1 MPKESTRRPR
11 EEARRARNEVY
22 RTHILEV
29 AEQVFADRGFDSAK
43 LQEISERAGLSMG
56 TIYTIFPGK
65 DELFRAILDEKGQEL
80 LSLARAVVS
89 REQPPLAKLHAL
101 IEAYVDYFVGHP
113 SFLRMHLRAGTSW
126 VVSPE
131 PNADTRARVWQEI
144 HALQAAIFR
153 DGIDAGVFVDEEPTY
168 LARLFSAMD
177 QVLLADWV
185 SGGMARERDELT
197 GRLKQLANRAFVL
210 TSPPPD

>member
-1 MPKESTRRPR
+1 MSKESNRRPR
-11 EEARRARNEVY
+11 EEARKARNEVY

-29 AEQVFADRGFDSAK
+29 AEQVFADRGFESAK

-56 TIYTIFPGK
+56 TIYAIFPGK
-65 DELFRAILDEKGQEL
+65 DDLFRAILDEKGQEL
-80 LSLARAVVS
+80 LGLVREVVG
-89 REQPPLAKLHAL
+89 QDVPPLAKLHAL

-144 HALQAAIFR
+144 HALQADIFR
-153 DGIDAGVFVDEEPTY
+153 AGIGAGVFVDDDPTY

-185 SGGMARERDELT
+185 SGGMSRQRDELT
-197 GRLKQLANRAFVL
+197 ARLRALVDRAFVRA
-210 TSPPPD
+210 PV